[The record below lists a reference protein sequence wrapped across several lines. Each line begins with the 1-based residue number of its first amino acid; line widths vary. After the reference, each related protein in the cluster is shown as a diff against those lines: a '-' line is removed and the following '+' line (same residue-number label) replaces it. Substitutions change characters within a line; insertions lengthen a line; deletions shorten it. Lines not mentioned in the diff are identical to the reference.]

1 MNKTYILG
9 AGSSVEF
16 GYPLGNNIFS
26 VAKEKAY
33 SHQELS
39 KSKKAQHLR
48 ISFEEV
54 EKGLK
59 TVFQNLPE
67 DHYWWPNYEEL
78 YTFVERELV
87 MPGGPRVNG
96 INEDLRNNL
105 RDMLFQLIGLCG
117 FTPLLE
123 KSELSDIYKKFIEKI
138 IGNIENRNIKFI
150 NFNYDILL
158 PYALKE
164 LSYIPD
170 YGFECHDMESGE
182 LLKFSDKSVDLVVPH
197 GALNIAECKKCK
209 KKLFSSSPVISMIK
223 NERAFCPICQNSLVE
238 SHLAPPNYNKYI
250 NNNKDVKRI
259 ISFLSNSTD
268 ICIIGYSFPSYD
280 YYFKYLF
287 QIALANNPHQPR
299 IEIIDLGTQ
308 QQLEDKYGFFRAG
321 SDSLSYFGD
330 GFMNYI
336 KLKVQL

>member
-1 MNKTYILG
+1 VNKTFILG
-9 AGSSVEF
+9 AESSVEF

-33 SHQELS
+33 SRQELA

-59 TVFQNLPE
+59 TVFQNFHE
-67 DHYWWPNYEEL
+67 DHNWWPNYEEL

-87 MPGGPRVNG
+87 VPGGPRVTG

-105 RDMLFQLIGLCG
+105 RDMLFQLIALCG
-117 FTPLLE
+117 STPFIE
-123 KSELSDIYKKFIEKI
+123 KSELSDIYKEFIEKI
-138 IGNIENRNIKFI
+138 IDNNENRNVKFI

-164 LSYIPD
+164 LRCMPD
-170 YGFECHDMESGE
+170 YGFEYHDMESGE
-182 LLKFSDKSVDLVVPH
+182 FLEFNDKSVDLVIPH
-197 GALNIAECKKCK
+197 GALNIAECEKCD
-209 KKLFSSSPVISMIK
+209 KKLYSSDTVISRIK
-223 NERAFCPICQNSLVE
+223 NERAFCPICQHSLVE

-250 NNNKDVKRI
+250 NNNKYVERI
-259 ISFLSNSTD
+259 ISFLSNSTE
-268 ICIIGYSFPSYD
+268 IIIIGYSFPSYD

-287 QIALANNPHQPR
+287 LIALANNPYKPR
-299 IEIIDLGTQ
+299 IEIVDLGSQ
-308 QQLEDKYGFFRAG
+308 KQLEERYGFLKAV
-321 SDSLSYFGD
+321 SDNLSYFGD